1 MTQLHVLNET
11 QTAQTPASRALSEIA
26 KTIEGEV
33 RTDRL
38 SRALYSTDASI
49 YEMTPDGV
57 VLPKTTR
64 DVQEAIRICNGHGV
78 PITARGAGTGLAGGA
93 VNIGVILDCSRY
105 LGRIIEIDPEKRTV
119 RVQPGVVLDELNAAL
134 KPHGLQF
141 AADVATSSR
150 ANIGGMIA
158 NNSCGAHSVS
168 SGRTCDHIKSLDV
181 VLSDGSLVRWGAHA
195 DAVDNPLAADC
206 EDVLRRVLR
215 EESDEIKARF
225 PTVFRRNGGYALD
238 RLVESDGKINVD
250 TVICGSEGTLGVVV
264 EATLNLVELPKH
276 KGLVVAHFDNLLS
289 SLSATPF
296 ALEHKPAAVELI
308 DRLIVSAAMTNPGM
322 ATRRKWIKGDP
333 AAVLICELYDDDER
347 RLEERLVVLSEDLEQ
362 RTDGYAFPVINAASE
377 QANVWEVRKAGLG
390 LLMSKPGDD
399 QSYAF
404 VEDTAVDPN
413 RLRDYIER
421 FAKILA
427 EEGVEQAGYY
437 AHASVGCL
445 HVRPVLNL
453 KKDSDVK
460 RMHRIADRVSSL
472 ALEFGGTMT
481 GEHGD
486 GILRSCWLEKMYGPR
501 ISAAMK
507 RIKQAFDPK
516 GILNPGKIV
525 DPLPMTENLRY
536 GGGFTSQEFK
546 TTLDFSTHGGMAGL
560 AGMCS
565 GVGQCRQR
573 LVGAMCPSYMATG
586 DEMHTTRAR
595 ANALRIALSN
605 REMLDGLTDPALDE
619 VFDLCLSCKACKTE
633 CPTGTD
639 IAKLKAEWLAAKH
652 RREGVPRRSRLI
664 ADSVGLAK
672 WGSRFAPLSNWVMR
686 NPLVRVVLEK
696 RYGLDRRIPPPKFV
710 RQTFRKWFD
719 RRSGETGS
727 PSKSGKQSIVLFVDT
742 WTNHHTP
749 QVGIAAVKVLES
761 LGYHVLCPETSCCG
775 RPMISKGLLA
785 EAQLLASQNVDALA
799 NYAHQGVPIVGLE
812 PSCVSALTDEL
823 PQLVRNKAAD
833 RIAANTMMLE
843 SFVGRLIEEEPDRVR
858 FREGAFAAIRYHGHC
873 HQKALYG
880 TGDAMTALHA
890 ICEDASEINS
900 GCCGMAGAFGHEVEH
915 YDVAKAVGEQRLFP
929 AVRERDNA
937 AIAVSG
943 FSCRCQIEHHTGVHP
958 KHVIEFLADAIVEE

>member
-1 MTQLHVLNET
+1 MTQLHVLNES
-11 QTAQTPASRALSEIA
+11 TAETTSAHRALQEIA
-26 KTIEGEV
+26 AAIEGEV
-33 RTDRL
+33 RSDRL

-49 YEMTPDGV
+49 YEITPDGV
-57 VLPKTTR
+57 VLPKTVK
-64 DVQEAIRICNGHGV
+64 DVQTAVRICHAHGV

-93 VNIGVILDCSRY
+93 VNVGIQLDCSRY
-105 LGRIIEIDPEKRTV
+105 LDRIIEIDPKNRTV
-119 RVQPGVVLDELNAAL
+119 RVEPGVVLDELNAAL
-134 KPHGLQF
+134 KAHGLQF
-141 AADVATSSR
+141 APDVATSSR
-150 ANIGGMIA
+150 ANLGGMIA

-181 VLSDGSLVRWGAHA
+181 VLSDGSLMRWGSQAEPL
-195 DAVDNPLAADC
+195 DNPLAAAC
-206 EDVLRRVLR
+206 EDVLRKVLQ
-215 EESDEIKARF
+215 EDADEIKARF
-225 PTVFRRNGGYALD
+225 PKVFRRNGGYALD
-238 RLVESDGKINVD
+238 RLAENDGKINAD
-250 TVICGSEGTLGVVV
+250 TIICGSEGTLGIII
-264 EATLNLVELPKH
+264 EATLNLVEAPKH
-276 KGLVVAHFDNLLS
+276 KGLVVAHFDNLLT

-296 ALEHKPAAVELI
+296 VLEHNPAAVELI

-322 ATRRKWIKGDP
+322 STRRKWIKGDP

-347 RLEERLVVLSEDLEQ
+347 QLEERLVVLSEDLAN
-362 RTDGYAFPVINAASE
+362 RTDGYAFPVISPSDE

-404 VEDTAVDPN
+404 VEDSAVDPG

-421 FAKILA
+421 FAAILK

-453 KKDSDVK
+453 KKDRDVQ

-486 GILRSCWLEKMYGPR
+486 GIVRSCWLEKMYGPR
-501 ISAAMK
+501 IIAAMK
-507 RIKQAFDPK
+507 RIKQVFDPK

-525 DPLPMTENLRY
+525 DPLPMTANLRY
-536 GGGFTSQEFK
+536 GGDFKSQEFK
-546 TTLDFSTHGGMAGL
+546 TTLDFSQHGGMAGL

-605 REMLDGLTDPALDE
+605 REILDGLADPALDE

-639 IAKLKAEWLAAKH
+639 IAKLKAEWTAAKH

-672 WGSRFAPLSNWVMR
+672 WGSRFAPMSNWVMR
-686 NPLVRVVLEK
+686 NPLVRLMLEK

-710 RQTFRKWFD
+710 RRTFRNWFD
-719 RRSGETGS
+719 QHRNGAEGT
-727 PSKSGKQSIVLFVDT
+727 SKTGKQSIVLFVDT

-761 LGYHVLCPETSCCG
+761 LGYNVLCPETSCCG

-799 NYAHQGVPIVGLE
+799 NFAHQGIPIVGLE

-823 PQLVRNKAAD
+823 PQFVRNKAAD

-843 SFVGRLIEEEPDRVR
+843 SFVGRLIEEDPERVR
-858 FREGAFAAIRYHGHC
+858 FRESAFDAIRYHGHC

-880 TGDAMTALHA
+880 TSDAMTALRA
-890 ICEDASEINS
+890 VCDDASEINS
-900 GCCGMAGAFGHEVEH
+900 GCCGMAGAFGHEIEH